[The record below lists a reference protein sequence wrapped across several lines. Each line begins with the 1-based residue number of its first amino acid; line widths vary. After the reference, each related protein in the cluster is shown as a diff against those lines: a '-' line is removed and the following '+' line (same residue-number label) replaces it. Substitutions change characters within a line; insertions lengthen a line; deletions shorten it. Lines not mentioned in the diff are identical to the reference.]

1 MIKSGI
7 RLVVLAF
14 ALLFSVEASADVIKM
29 GNVDDVAKTFGGLG
43 YIVEKK
49 PDNSLSVKLA
59 TGTLTEV
66 RVFENGLQFRIAFAN
81 PTSNPDVNSYN
92 MTMRYLKVFVSPD
105 GKVLVGDMDIYS
117 AGGTIESTELA
128 QQYKWFET
136 MVFRFQDWVAKQSKK

>member
-1 MIKSGI
+1 
-7 RLVVLAF
+7 
-14 ALLFSVEASADVIKM
+14 
-29 GNVDDVAKTFGGLG
+29 
-43 YIVEKK
+43 
-49 PDNSLSVKLA
+49 
-59 TGTLTEV
+59 
-66 RVFENGLQFRIAFAN
+66 
-81 PTSNPDVNSYN
+81 